1 MVTLVG
7 GIPIG
12 LSLRFTCEVSVP
24 PKRDKSKKCANVI
37 IVVASTLWNGK
48 QIYRGRMESA
58 NKYCRRDCHQTE
70 LSALS
75 YRVWSIIERDQRTLW
90 ELLLVF
96 RVPPRRRTRCV
107 WECEEDEEKVNYGSR
122 SPLLF
127 FPLSTNRLPDGGREF
142 PFSFMLTVSSLR
154 EIHPPMMD
162 CDSITYAMRS
172 DWLELI
178 AKQRKKLPKGNNIK
192 HWLRENPKSKKLF
205 ECPQLFSHFSSTHR
219 SISDRTA
226 HHW

>member
-1 MVTLVG
+1 MEFRLDYRSDSRVKFQFHQSETN
-7 GIPIG
+7 P
-12 LSLRFTCEVSVP
+12 
-24 PKRDKSKKCANVI
+24 KCANVI

-48 QIYRGRMESA
+48 QIYHGRMEH
-58 NKYCRRDCHQTE
+58 KYCVRDCHQTALCVI
-70 LSALS
+70 LSGLEHHN
-75 YRVWSIIERDQRTLW
+75 ERDQRTLW

-127 FPLSTNRLPDGGREF
+127 FPLSTNRLPDCGREF